1 MHPSATNCTKVR
13 IEESAPARPQQDTL
27 AVEEPLE
34 IRIKGQSIAV
44 TMRTPGADE
53 ELATGFLLSEGIIS
67 SPEQIAQMEYC
78 QQGEAAHLHNILNI
92 FLTPETPFDLGKV
105 QRNFYASS
113 SCGICGK
120 ASIES
125 VHQHFSPV
133 VSSTQIAR
141 EVIYALPDKLRAAQN
156 VFDQTGS
163 LHAAGLFDDTGK
175 LLVLREDVGRHN
187 AVDKVI
193 GHAARHHLLPLSEH
207 ILFVSGRT
215 SFEIVQKALA
225 AGIPFIA
232 AVSGPSSLAVALAQ
246 ESGQTLIGFLR
257 GQTFNIYSAPTR
269 IV

>member
-1 MHPSATNCTKVR
+1 MNPSVTHCSKAR
-13 IEESAPARPQQDTL
+13 ITGSAPAQAQDDVL

-34 IRIKGQSIAV
+34 IRVKGQSVAV
-44 TMRTPGADE
+44 TMRTPGHDE
-53 ELATGFLLSEGIIS
+53 ELATGFLVTEGIVTR
-67 SPEQIAQMEYC
+67 PAQIAQIEYC
-78 QQGEAAHLHNILNI
+78 QQGEAARLQNILNV
-92 FLTPETPFDLGKV
+92 FLTPDTPFDTARL

-125 VHQHFSPV
+125 IHGHFPPV
-133 VSSTQIAR
+133 TSSVQITR
-141 EVIYALPDKLRAAQN
+141 EIVYSLPDKLRAAQN
-156 VFDQTGS
+156 VFEQTGS
-163 LHAAGLFDDTGK
+163 LHAAGLFSRAGD

-193 GHAARHHLLPLSEH
+193 GYAARSNLLPLDEH

-215 SFEIVQKALA
+215 SFEIIQKALS
-225 AGIPFIA
+225 AGIAVIA

-257 GQTFNIYSAPTR
+257 GQTFNIYSGEER